1 MPTEKLLT
9 MTTCTPRYGSTGR
22 WAWWGTLT
30 STGPTTQ
37 APPDGIDPA
46 T

>member
-1 MPTEKLLT
+1 

-30 STGPTTQ
+30 ATSPTTS
-37 APPDGIDPA
+37 APPDGLTGTA
-46 T
+46 